1 MDVMLIYWRTS
12 SLMTLIHYW
21 IIRRSTVSIMSTGV
35 YGIYHLVVHVLVRK
49 RLYTNNDICWLW
61 QLWFISNLYF
71 STLFLI
77 GKLHWYFLYESLY
90 IQDGFTKVR
99 WPTTG
104 SRILGSTHMVS
115 CDFSHLHLCVC
126 VCMHLYFRKNAFVCL
141 KGIYQIKMPMH
152 VFLHVHWL
160 SSEVLEREMK
170 WKKNTIV
177 LTYLDKGL
185 PTLVGLCVVTS
196 CHSFLSKGPLL
207 VTEI

>member
-126 VCMHLYFRKNAFVCL
+126 VCACTYTLEKMHLFAWKASTRLRCL
-141 KGIYQIKMPMH
+141 CMYSCMCID
-152 VFLHVHWL
+152 
-160 SSEVLEREMK
+160 S
-170 WKKNTIV
+170 
-177 LTYLDKGL
+177 
-185 PTLVGLCVVTS
+185 VV
-196 CHSFLSKGPLL
+196 KY
-207 VTEI
+207 